1 MKKWKSK
8 KCSAGTVDLAVS
20 TDYETQIRVDEES
33 RRWVR
38 TYLVNFLQN
47 CDWNDQLDNIS
58 IAWESVPS
66 MQDLESYGMMNES
79 EGTRACRKLFKA
91 AVIWDDL
98 GHALWKTLR
107 AAYEE
112 QQESSSGASS
122 PAPSRGNDT
131 SYSSARASIDSSNS
145 RYNFS
150 SSAQS
155 EAAAYS
161 YTNTTSRAYPPD
173 SFSSRTQSVSSTGS
187 GSSEPATR
195 QRSNSRSLAMSR
207 TFAHSCNTAASAVKR
222 AFGDK
227 SSSHVT
233 RRAIQ

>member
-8 KCSAGTVDLAVS
+8 KCSAGTVGLAVS
-20 TDYETQIRVDEES
+20 TDYETQVRVDEES

-98 GHALWKTLR
+98 GHALWKALR

-112 QQESSSGASS
+112 RQESSSGASS

-131 SYSSARASIDSSNS
+131 ANSSARASMESSNS
-145 RYNFS
+145 RYNFT

-155 EAAAYS
+155 EAAYS
-161 YTNTTSRAYPPD
+161 YTNTTSRAFPPN
-173 SFSSRTQSVSSTGS
+173 SFSNRTQSVSSMGS

-195 QRSNSRSLAMSR
+195 QRSNSRSLAVSR
-207 TFAHSCNTAASAVKR
+207 SFAISCNSAASAVKR